1 MPNII
6 KRNLKME
13 SCQHQVK
20 KAPKTRIAAGREKSF
35 LVDSCEKCGTYSWT
49 EENQQEYRAWI
60 SELNKAEAFKP
71 QDIRLS
77 AHSAAVVER
86 LKSKLLI
93 DNTSAVIKGC
103 LGFYL
108 NILMNDEAKITLAL
122 EVVEKRARDYDGG
135 KCSVR
140 LTPSLYL
147 KIEGMAKLANQSV
160 KAFIEDVV
168 ALVLGSIDGTLPVQL
183 THEIQIAA

>member
-1 MPNII
+1 
-6 KRNLKME
+6 ME
-13 SCQHQVK
+13 SCQHQIK
-20 KAPKTRIAAGREKSF
+20 KTPKTRTAAGREKSF

-49 EENQQEYRAWI
+49 EDNQQEYRAWI
-60 SELNKAEAFKP
+60 SELNKAEAFKQ

-86 LKSKLLI
+86 LKSSLLI

-108 NILMNDEAKITLAL
+108 NSLMNDEAKIALAL
-122 EVVEKRARDYDGG
+122 KFVESWTTDHDGG
-135 KCSVR
+135 KHSVR
-140 LTPSLYL
+140 LTASLYL
-147 KIEGMAKLANQSV
+147 KIEGMAKLADQSV

-168 ALVLGSIDGTLPVQL
+168 ALVLAPIDGTLPVQL